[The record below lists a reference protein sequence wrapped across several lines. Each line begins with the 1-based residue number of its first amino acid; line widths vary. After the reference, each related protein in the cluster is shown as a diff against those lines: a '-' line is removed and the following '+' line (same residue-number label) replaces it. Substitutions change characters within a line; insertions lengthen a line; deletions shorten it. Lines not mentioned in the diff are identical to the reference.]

1 MKVKESKHSK
11 NNKKRNNKLRLL
23 MLFIFLIMMIVSI
36 INIVKWVKDNKRSK
50 NLTEKILNNVQ
61 IEEDNLLVDFETL
74 KKENEDTVGW
84 IQVPGTSIEYPVVKT
99 KDNDYYLTHSF
110 DKSYNN
116 AGWIFAE
123 VNNKFDG
130 TDKHIVI
137 YGHNRRDGSMFG
149 TLKNILEK
157 NWYTDEENKY
167 VTFVTEKG
175 NYKYE
180 VFSVYKIEN
189 EDYYRT
195 TKFSDTDEFEEFV
208 NTLKGRSIYDFGNDV
223 TKRDKILTLSTCA
236 DNNKYR
242 VVLHAKRV
250 TE

>member
-1 MKVKESKHSK
+1 MKAKKSKHSK
-11 NNKKRNNKLRLL
+11 NNIKKSNNLRILTL
-23 MLFIFLIMMIVSI
+23 CIFFIMMIVSI
-36 INIVKWVKDNKRSK
+36 VNIVKWVKDNRRSK
-50 NLTEKILNNVQ
+50 NITEKVLSNAQ
-61 IEEDNLLVDFETL
+61 IEEDKLLVDFEAL
-74 KKENEDTVGW
+74 KKENEDTVCW
-84 IQVPGTSIEYPVVKT
+84 LKTPGTNIEYPVVKT
-99 KDNDYYLTHSF
+99 QDNEYYLTHSF

-123 VNNKFDG
+123 ANNKFDG
-130 TDKHIVI
+130 TDKHIII

-167 VTFVTEKG
+167 ITLVTEKG

-208 NTLKGRSIYDFGNDV
+208 KILKNRSIYDFGKDV

-242 VVLHAKRV
+242 VVLHAKKI